1 MTGKPIRIEQV
12 RLIDPKTDRDEI
24 TTLTLNSTDPE
35 TPSTIDG
42 TGLILGPSLVDLY
55 SQCGEPG
62 FEERE
67 TLASLEK
74 AAIAGGFTQ
83 VNVLPGN
90 VIDNPAQLLW
100 FQSQNHSVLKPW
112 AAITQGAAGSQLN
125 ELGEIAAQKI
135 AVGFADGSAIASLT
149 LLRRLLEYAQPLGMT
164 IALWPMDEKLAEQGL
179 AREGTLALRYG
190 LPGMPAFTETA
201 PLAVILELVREIG
214 TAVHLMRIST
224 GRSVALI
231 QAAKAEGLPI
241 TASTTWLHLLYDTQ
255 DLSDYHP
262 SLRLNP
268 PLGNPDDRVALIS
281 GVKSGMIDAIAI
293 DHSPYTYEEKTVAFG
308 EAPVGAIGLEFA
320 FALLWQALVT
330 TGKLT
335 AVELWRA
342 MATNPDRCLGQC
354 LGECLGECLGQSGGQ
369 SYMLFDPNE
378 TWRLANLQSL
388 AQNSHLWGREIVG
401 RVRSI
406 I

>member
-1 MTGKPIRIEQV
+1 MTGQAIRIEQV

-24 TTLTLNSTDPE
+24 TTLTLNSTGQ
-35 TPSTIDG
+35 TPPTIDAA
-42 TGLILGPSLVDLY
+42 GLILGPGFVDLY

-83 VNVLPGN
+83 VNVLPGHA
-90 VIDNPAQLLW
+90 IDNPAQLLW
-100 FQSQNHSVLKPW
+100 FQSQNHRVLKPW
-112 AAITQGAAGSQLN
+112 AAITQGATGSQLN

-135 AVGFADGSAIASLT
+135 AVGFADGNAIASLT
-149 LLRRLLEYAQPLGMT
+149 LLRRLLEYAQPLGIV
-164 IALWPMDEKLAEQGL
+164 IALWPMDEKLAEKGL

-224 GRSVALI
+224 GRSVSLI

-255 DLSDYHP
+255 DLADYHP

-268 PLGNPDDRVALIS
+268 PLGNPDDRAALIA

-320 FALLWQALVT
+320 FALLWQGLVT
-330 TGKLT
+330 TGQLT
-335 AVELWRA
+335 ALELWRA
-342 MATNPDRCLGQC
+342 MATNPDRCLGQ
-354 LGECLGECLGQSGGQ
+354 QGGK
-369 SYMLFDPNE
+369 SYTLFDPNE
-378 TWRLANLQSL
+378 IWSVGNLQSL
-388 AQNSHLWGREIVG
+388 AQNSHLWGRALVG
-401 RVRSI
+401 RVRSVFF
-406 I
+406 